1 MKIIN
6 RIGMWLPIILLLII
20 PIAFLIFHACGYEI
34 YIVNGEKYPWIVNS
48 EELLKIDSLNNN
60 SVELLLSLKRDGLVL
75 SPQEYANHTYNF
87 FSWLLTILVAVI
99 GIVVLVF
106 GFNVEKKIEANLNL
120 HLKIKWLELMRTDK
134 EVDST
139 IGGIIDDKIGN
150 GLFDISQNFEELQK
164 RVEKLEDTSIRFET
178 NNNGT
183 END

>member
-87 FSWLLTILVAVI
+87 FFMVAYY
-99 GIVVLVF
+99 F
-106 GFNVEKKIEANLNL
+106 GSCNWHCCVGFWI
-120 HLKIKWLELMRTDK
+120 
-134 EVDST
+134 
-139 IGGIIDDKIGN
+139 
-150 GLFDISQNFEELQK
+150 
-164 RVEKLEDTSIRFET
+164 
-178 NNNGT
+178 
-183 END
+183 

>member
-1 MKIIN
+1 M
-6 RIGMWLPIILLLII
+6 
-20 PIAFLIFHACGYEI
+20 
-34 YIVNGEKYPWIVNS
+34 
-48 EELLKIDSLNNN
+48 
-60 SVELLLSLKRDGLVL
+60 
-75 SPQEYANHTYNF
+75 
-87 FSWLLTILVAVI
+87 
-99 GIVVLVF
+99 LVF

-164 RVEKLEDTSIRFET
+164 RVKKLEDTSIRFET